1 MGGGEMRLFANVCLW
16 AMVLM
21 SLLPCK
27 ALGGARFEELKKD
40 WTIYLV
46 QHTHTDI
53 GYTRPQTEILSEHLR
68 YIDYAIDYCDRTRD
82 YPDAARFRWTCE
94 AAWAVAEYIRVRPES
109 QIRRLKDC
117 IRRGQIEIT
126 AMYFNMAEVADENS
140 LRYFL
145 LPLAALKEQGI
156 PVRLAMQNDVN
167 GIAWCLADYLPDLGV
182 RYLWMGEHTHKA
194 LEPFDKPTVFRWES
208 PSGNGLYAFR
218 AEHYMTGNFWG
229 LPDGKME
236 DVEANLRNY
245 LKSLEDRSYPFSEI
259 GIQFSGSYT
268 DNAPP
273 STSICD
279 FIAAWNEKYD
289 TPKLRSATAQEF
301 MDQVVSHYPDQIP
314 TYRAAWPDWWT
325 DGFGSAARETGQ
337 ARRAQADLLS
347 AQALLSM
354 AALQGVP
361 LPEGSAVGIRKIHD
375 DLLFY
380 DEHTFGASESIWDS
394 SSWQTAVQWG
404 IKGAYAWTAR
414 KDAGMLYETAGGL
427 LQDCIHRDSV
437 PTLTFFNPLAWE
449 RDAFCDVFIDFTILP
464 QDGSCVIE
472 DADGQVLPMQVL
484 SERREGRYYRVFVKG
499 MPSLGYRTCRIV
511 RRSAPASGEE
521 VSLVSQDSTFVLV
534 SPFYRVVV
542 DAVRGGVRSLWDK
555 KAGRELVDAGSCW
568 ELGQPIRE
576 TLSDRHNL
584 ELKNA
589 TGLDRHA
596 VRDVRVRE
604 GNSGP
609 LFRSLTVTASSE
621 GLSSHGITC
630 ELRLYAQ
637 MPVIELC
644 YSARPLAQT
653 DPNAWYVAFPFVGER
668 LAFDVPGGVVRP
680 GENQLEGTSSTW
692 NTMQNFV
699 ASRSENH
706 QILLSSR
713 EVPLVQLGG
722 LMDGPFQ
729 YIKQYGQPHV
739 FSWVTNNYW
748 VTNFKASQD
757 GEIRWSY
764 ALTSLPGQSDGDAL
778 RFSIGDRVPLYGR
791 TLPAGIPDSCPLEG
805 SQLTVMPSDVTVTAI
820 CPSQDGRHIIL
831 HIRETSGRDGV
842 VFSLLSQGRMLR
854 FDRVDALER
863 VLGHKLSSCLIPAQG
878 NLLVRV
884 DADPAGWNTQTRR

>member
-1 MGGGEMRLFANVCLW
+1 MRQCACFSRWIWVLLLF
-16 AMVLM
+16 
-21 SLLPCK
+21 LPCG
-27 ALGGARFEELKKD
+27 LQGGARFGELKKE

-68 YIDYAIDYCDRTRD
+68 YIDYAIDYCDQTRD
-82 YPDAARFRWTCE
+82 YPDDARFRWTCE
-94 AAWAVAEYIRVRPES
+94 AAWAVSEYVRVRPES
-109 QIRRLKDC
+109 QVRRLKDC

-140 LRYFL
+140 LRHFL

-167 GIAWCLADYLPDLGV
+167 GIAWCLADFLPDLGV

-245 LKSLEDRSYPFSEI
+245 LKSLEDRDYPFSEI
-259 GIQFSGSYT
+259 GIQYSGSPT

-273 STSICD
+273 STGICD
-279 FIAAWNEKYD
+279 FIAAWNERYD

-301 MDQVVSHYPDQIP
+301 LDRVVSRYPDQIP

-337 ARRAQADLLS
+337 ARQTQADLLS

-361 LPEGSAVGIRKIHD
+361 LPEGSAAGIRKIHD

-380 DEHTFGASESIWDS
+380 DEHTFGSSESIWDS
-394 SSWQTAVQWG
+394 SSWQTEVQWG
-404 IKGAYAWTAR
+404 VKGAYAWTAR

-427 LQDCIHRDSV
+427 LQDRIHRDSV

-449 RDAFCDVFIDFTILP
+449 RDAFCDVFVDFTILP

-484 SERREGRYYRVFVKG
+484 SERREGRYYRVFMKG

-511 RRSAPASGEE
+511 RRSAPVSGEE
-521 VSLVSQDSTFVLV
+521 VSLVARDSTFILE

-542 DAVRGGVRSLWDK
+542 DEVRGGVRSLWDK

-584 ELKNA
+584 EMKNA
-589 TGLDRHA
+589 TGLERSA
-596 VRDVRVRE
+596 GRDVRVRE
-604 GNSGP
+604 GASGP
-609 LFRSLTVTASSE
+609 LFRSLTVAASAE
-621 GLSSHGITC
+621 GLSSHGIIC
-630 ELRLYAQ
+630 ELRVYAQ
-637 MPVIELC
+637 APVVELC
-644 YSARPLAQT
+644 YSARPLAGT
-653 DPNAWYVAFPFVGER
+653 APNAWYVAFPFTGEK
-668 LAFDVPGGVVRP
+668 LAFDVPGGVVIP

-699 ASRSENH
+699 ASRSEDH
-706 QILLSSR
+706 QVLLSSR

-748 VTNFKASQD
+748 TTNFKASQE
-757 GEIRWSY
+757 GELRWSY
-764 ALTSLPGQSDGDAL
+764 ALTSLPGRSDGDAL

-791 TLPAGIPDSCPLEG
+791 TLPAGMPDDHPLEG
-805 SQLTVMPSDVTVTAI
+805 SLLSVVPSHVTVTSI
-820 CPSQDGRHIIL
+820 CPSQDGRHVIL
-831 HIRETSGRDGV
+831 QVRETAGCDGV
-842 VFSLLSQGRMLR
+842 EFSLVSRGKKLR
-854 FDRVDALER
+854 FDRVDALET
-863 VLGHKLSSCLIPAQG
+863 VLESRLLSCPIPAG
-878 NLLVRV
+878 GDLFIRVRY
-884 DADPAGWNTQTRR
+884 PGF